1 MKTSLLFFFV
11 YHVYIVHK
19 TKVFWVEV
27 SMNPIVAMLIGIA
40 ILLILVIFTKFQAF
54 LALII
59 SALIIGLLAGIGPAA
74 TIAAVTGG
82 FGNTMNSI
90 GIVIGLGCI
99 MGLFMEKSG
108 AAKKMALSILKVV
121 GIKNADVVIGL
132 AGFLISIPVFCDSGF
147 VILSSL
153 AKEFSRLTKKS
164 MILIGGML
172 GMGLYITHFLVPPT
186 PGPLAVAGAFGVDI
200 GLFIIAGLCL
210 SVPLFVFAV
219 FFFRFINKTVPAIIP
234 ERSIEEYSRLSA
246 AQKEIL
252 SRIETKLAEGKEL
265 TNSDFSELLKDDTL
279 PGGGISFATLL
290 VPVGLIFIRS
300 IVITVMNVTGP
311 AALVIDFIGH
321 PVVAISTSV
330 VMSMFILARKQTKE
344 ECLATI
350 ESALGSSGL
359 IAFVTAAGGSLGN
372 VIKITDAGTIMAQGI
387 ANSSMP
393 VIIVPLLVG
402 TLLRFPQGS
411 GTVAMITGSAI
422 LAPMIPTLG
431 INPLIAGL
439 ALCTTAMCPSYMNDS
454 YFWVVTRFSGFP
466 TKTSLR
472 TWTIGTFAIPLVGS
486 IILII
491 VNAILF

>member
-1 MKTSLLFFFV
+1 
-11 YHVYIVHK
+11 
-19 TKVFWVEV
+19 
-27 SMNPIVAMLIGIA
+27 MNPIVAMLIGIA
-40 ILLILVIFTKFQAF
+40 LLLILVIFTKFQAF

-59 SALIIGLLAGIGPAA
+59 SALAIGLLAGLSPAD

-82 FGNTMNSI
+82 FGNTMTSI

-121 GIKNADVVIGL
+121 GMRNADIVVGL
-132 AGFLISIPVFCDSGF
+132 AGFLVSIPVFCDSGF

-200 GLFIIAGLCL
+200 GLFILAGLML

-219 FFFRFINKTVPAIIP
+219 FFFRFINKTVPSIIP
-234 ERSIEEYSRLSA
+234 ERSIEEMAKLST
-246 AQKEIL
+246 AQKEVL
-252 SRIETKLAEGKEL
+252 SRIETKQAEGKEL
-265 TNSDFSELLKDDTL
+265 TSEDFNELLKDDTL
-279 PGGGISFATLL
+279 PGAGISFSTLL
-290 VPVGLIFIRS
+290 IPVLLIFLRS
-300 IVITVMNVTGP
+300 ILITVMKITGP
-311 AALVIDFIGH
+311 GAAIIDFIGH
-321 PVVAISTSV
+321 PVVAISISV
-330 VMSMFILARKQTKE
+330 IMSMFILAGRQTKE

-350 ESALGSSGL
+350 EAALGSSGL

-372 VIKITDAGTIMAQGI
+372 VIRITNAGNIMATAI
-387 ANSSMP
+387 ASSPMP
-393 VIIVPLLVG
+393 VIMVPLLVG

-411 GTVAMITGSAI
+411 GTVAMVTGAAI
-422 LAPMIPTLG
+422 LAPMLPTLG

-466 TKTSLR
+466 TNTSLR
-472 TWTIGTFAIPLVGS
+472 TWTIGSFAVPLVGS

>member
-1 MKTSLLFFFV
+1 M
-11 YHVYIVHK
+11 
-19 TKVFWVEV
+19 EV
-27 SMNPIVAMLIGIA
+27 SMNPIIAMLIGIA
-40 ILLILVIFTKFQAF
+40 LLLILVIFTKFQAF

-59 SALIIGLLAGIGPAA
+59 SALAIGLLAGLSPGD

-82 FGNTMNSI
+82 FGNTMTSI

-121 GIKNADVVIGL
+121 GMKNADIVVGL
-132 AGFLISIPVFCDSGF
+132 AGFLVSIPVFCDSGF

-200 GLFIIAGLCL
+200 GLFILAGLLL
-210 SVPLFVFAV
+210 SIPLFIFAV
-219 FFFRFINKTVPAIIP
+219 FFFRFINKTVPSIIP
-234 ERSIEEYSRLSA
+234 ERSIEEMGKLSA

-252 SRIETKLAEGKEL
+252 SRIETKQAEGKEL
-265 TNSDFSELLKDDTL
+265 DAADFNELLKDDTL
-279 PGGGISFATLL
+279 PGAVISFSTLL
-290 VPVGLIFIRS
+290 VPVLLIFLRS
-300 IVITVMNVTGP
+300 ILITVMKITGP
-311 AALVIDFIGH
+311 GATVIDFIGH
-321 PVVAISTSV
+321 PVLAISVSV
-330 VMSMFILARKQTKE
+330 IMSMFILGAKQTKE

-350 ESALGSSGL
+350 EAALGSSGL

-372 VIKITDAGTIMAQGI
+372 VIRITDAGNIMAKAI
-387 ANSSMP
+387 ASSSMP
-393 VIIVPLLVG
+393 VIMVPLLVG

-411 GTVAMITGSAI
+411 GTVAMVTGAAI
-422 LAPMIPTLG
+422 LAPMISSLG

-472 TWTIGTFAIPLVGS
+472 TWTIGSFAVPLVGS

-491 VNAILF
+491 VNAIFF